1 MKKIECLKYTLKG
14 LEELNENSIS
24 GPALDWLHKGNGWE
38 YKFNFV
44 HFIQTDNLKLNAKK
58 KYLFIQ
64 LWIFNIYIHIFKV
77 IIQFNY

>member
-38 YKFNFV
+38 YKFNF
-44 HFIQTDNLKLNAKK
+44 FILSKQ
-58 KYLFIQ
+58 
-64 LWIFNIYIHIFKV
+64 
-77 IIQFNY
+77 II